1 MIFSSIGKA
10 KVANSPA
17 LGEMGT
23 AGFGVELEHSLPILV
38 GGFRPDGFG
47 RDDGLGVACSEG
59 LVEGTAVAAEVL
71 ESSATRGVDAVAD
84 VTAIAS
90 SGGVS

>member
-1 MIFSSIGKA
+1 M
-10 KVANSPA
+10 KVANSPV

-23 AGFGVELEHSLPILV
+23 AGLGAELEHSLPILV

-59 LVEGTAVAAEVL
+59 FVEEIADVAVVL
-71 ESSATRGVDAVAD
+71 ESSTAVGVDPGAV
-84 VTAIAS
+84 VTAAAS
-90 SGGVS
+90 GSMVS

>member
-1 MIFSSIGKA
+1 MIFSSIDKA
-10 KVANSPA
+10 KVANSPV

-23 AGFGVELEHSLPILV
+23 AGFGAELEHSLPILV

-59 LVEGTAVAAEVL
+59 FVGVSGVAETL
-71 ESSATRGVDAVAD
+71 DSSVVGVDAVA
-84 VTAIAS
+84 VGTASA
-90 SGGVS
+90 SGGTVS